1 MRAREELRESRIANG
16 DESAH
21 VYVPSAVWRYVSA
34 RDVARTVCV
43 ACGCVGEGSGRLL
56 HERSVPSQRLDRAV
70 AVVRR
75 VMRMS
80 RELVKAL
87 GIRGERV
94 VVVQLELLLEQ
105 RS

>member
-1 MRAREELRESRIANG
+1 MENVRKSRIATG
-16 DESAH
+16 DESAR

-34 RDVARTVCV
+34 RDVARSGCV
-43 ACGCVGEGSGRLL
+43 ACGCVGCVGEGSGQLL

-75 VMRMS
+75 VMRLS
-80 RELVKAL
+80 RKLIKAL
-87 GIRGERV
+87 RISGESI
-94 VVVQLELLLEQ
+94 VVVQRELLVEK